1 MAKKDVQFGA
11 AARKKMLAGV
21 NILADAVKVTLGPKG
36 RNVILQK
43 AYGSPRITKDG
54 VTVAR
59 EIDLAD
65 SMENMGAQL
74 VKEVATKQNDDV
86 GDGTTTAIVLAQVIV
101 SEGVKSVAAG
111 MNPMDLKR
119 GIDLAV
125 DKVVAHLETIT
136 RDVTTNEEIAQIGTI
151 SANGEEGIGK
161 MIAEAMEKVGKGG
174 VITIEEAKGME
185 TELEI
190 VEGMQFDRGYI
201 SPYFSTNSEKMISEM
216 EDAFVLIHDKKISTL
231 QPLLPILELVVQ
243 SSRPLLIIAEDVDGE
258 ALPTLIINMMKG
270 NVKTCAVKAPG
281 FGDRRKEMLKDI
293 AALTGG
299 TVISDETGMKLE
311 NTTLDMLGTAKK
323 IVVDKENTTI
333 VDGGGDKEKIA
344 ARISQIRQQI
354 EDTESEYDIEKL
366 RERLAKLSGGV
377 AVVKVGGATEVEVK
391 EKRDRV
397 EDALNSTQAAVK
409 EGIVIGGG
417 AALLKASVVL
427 DGVKGKNHDQDVGVK
442 IVAKALSAPAK
453 QIAENSGENGA
464 VIVGRLLDNYAD
476 DYGYDAQNNRM
487 VNMFEAGI
495 IDPTLVVRSALQDAA
510 SVAGL
515 LITTEAMVADLPENN
530 NDQGSPNPGMMM

>member
-125 DKVVAHLETIT
+125 DKVVAHLKTIT

-427 DGVKGKNHDQDVGVK
+427 DGVKGKNDDQDVGDL
-442 IVAKALSAPAK
+442 ALH
-453 QIAENSGENGA
+453 G
-464 VIVGRLLDNYAD
+464 
-476 DYGYDAQNNRM
+476 
-487 VNMFEAGI
+487 
-495 IDPTLVVRSALQDAA
+495 
-510 SVAGL
+510 
-515 LITTEAMVADLPENN
+515 
-530 NDQGSPNPGMMM
+530 